1 MADFG
6 LKFIFDIQKDLVLVP
21 DIVDVIYTSIC
32 KIATKPLI
40 EAQEVPEAPA
50 EGEEDGSEERVAK
63 IKEAN
68 AAAEVENAKYAK
80 LQSKISI

>member
-1 MADFG
+1 M
-6 LKFIFDIQKDLVLVP
+6 
-21 DIVDVIYTSIC
+21 
-32 KIATKPLI
+32 I

-50 EGEEDGSEERVAK
+50 EGEEDGFEERVAK

-80 LQSKISI
+80 LQTKISI